1 MTPRPSI
8 VPAAVAQLR
17 AELDWLDALIHRET
31 LRLRAA
37 YQLSLDEFRGLYISD
52 EQVDALVREASDG
65 TSDLTQLDLVAQQL
79 RVDRASFTEAMSPF
93 VRLSR
98 EFELT
103 RVEQDILLAVAAPEI
118 EFKYETLYAYLNN
131 DVTRKAPTLGLL
143 ERLFGR
149 DAASRLDVRAALRA
163 NATLLTS
170 RLLHTIGP
178 DPAGTMHAALKIHPA
193 LPGYLLA
200 LGYADGSDLIEHR
213 PREGLLRTA
222 ALDDLVRARLRTT
235 CRAWTRGSETAP
247 IWLLHGR
254 DAMLREAAAATLC
267 GMLDLDLLTLDAA
280 ALPRHHEENAATLRD
295 ALLRQRLTDA
305 GLLLSG
311 VEQLSDSEGRLT
323 NDARMILRLVRQ
335 TRRPV
340 ILDCETPGPLA
351 EALRGAHVISIGIS
365 DLDRRGRVVTWST
378 ALCARQLAAGPAA
391 VEHVADSFGLLTEQ
405 IDRAAQALADH
416 RDDAE
421 PVSAAELAA
430 AARAASDQSIARMAQ
445 RMPQPFTWSDL
456 VLPPSTIRRLR
467 DIVHAIRDRQLVF
480 GDWGLAQRAGGF
492 GLRLLFSGPSGT
504 GKTMAAATI
513 ARELGLDI
521 FRVDISQTV
530 SKYIGETEKNLDKIF
545 HAAAHSNAILFF
557 DEADA
562 LFGKRSEVKDAHD
575 RYSNIE
581 TAFLLQ
587 RIEEYAGVVFL
598 ASNLSRNMDTAFS
611 RRLNFVVDFPL
622 PDRDARER
630 LWRLMLANGI
640 PIAGDVDV
648 AFLAAQ
654 FPLSGGEIRNVT
666 LDAAFF
672 AAQSEQR
679 CVGMKA
685 IVVALA
691 RELMKQG
698 RAPSPA
704 EFKQHHTLI
713 ADSL

>member
-1 MTPRPSI
+1 MNPRPSF
-8 VPAAVAQLR
+8 VPAAIAQLR
-17 AELDWLDALIHRET
+17 AELRWLDVLIHRET

-52 EQVDALVREASDG
+52 EQVEALVREGSGGAA
-65 TSDLTQLDLVAQQL
+65 DLAQLDLAAREL
-79 RVDRASFTEAMSPF
+79 RVDRTVFTAAVSPF
-93 VRLSR
+93 ARIAH

-103 RVEQDILLAVAAPEI
+103 PLEQDILLAVAATELEP
-118 EFKYETLYAYLNN
+118 KYETLYAYLNN
-131 DVTRKAPTLGLL
+131 DVMRKAPTLGLL
-143 ERLFGR
+143 ERLLGR
-149 DAASRLDVRAALRA
+149 DEGSRLDVRAALRA

-170 RLLHTIGP
+170 RLLHASGSEP
-178 DPAGTMHAALKIHPA
+178 LGTMHAALKVHPA

-200 LGYADGSDLIEHR
+200 LGYADGCDLVRPR
-213 PREGLLRTA
+213 PRESLARDAVLDGALL
-222 ALDDLVRARLRTT
+222 ARLRTT
-235 CRAWTRGSETAP
+235 TRAWIRGAETAP
-247 IWLLHGR
+247 IWLLHGH
-254 DAMLREAAAATLC
+254 DAMRREAAAASLC
-267 GMLDLDLLTLDAA
+267 AMLGLELLAIDAT
-280 ALPRHHEENAATLRD
+280 ALRHHEESATILRGT
-295 ALLRQRLTDA
+295 LLRQRLTNA
-305 GLLLSG
+305 GLLLTG
-311 VEQLSDSEGRLT
+311 VELLSDSEGRLT
-323 NDARMILRLVRQ
+323 ADARTILRLVRQ
-335 TRRPV
+335 ARRPV
-340 ILDCETPGPLA
+340 FIDCESPGPTA
-351 EALRGAHVISIGIS
+351 EALRGAHVISIGVS
-365 DLDRRGRVVTWST
+365 DLDRGSRAAIWAN
-378 ALCARQLAAGPAA
+378 ALAARQLVAAPEAIQS
-391 VEHVADSFGLLTEQ
+391 VADGFGLLTEQ

-672 AAQSEQR
+672 AAQSAER
-679 CVGMKA
+679 RVGMKA
-685 IVVALA
+685 IIVALA
-691 RELMKQG
+691 RELTKQG